1 MPGGFDISRRNGRRG
16 TSVLQTDYSPVYSF
30 VVSRG
35 EPAEEETKNE
45 EEKPMKK
52 FLALIAALTLMM
64 TGIVLA
70 EGVPAP
76 HFGGQT
82 ETADSHFG
90 TYQGK
95 KQEYDLFRPG
105 DPQGD

>member
-30 VVSRG
+30 IASRK

-64 TGIVLA
+64 TGIALA
-70 EGVPAP
+70 ENVPNP
-76 HFGGQT
+76 D
-82 ETADSHFG
+82 ADTQPEAEPAEKVRDRRIH
-90 TYQGK
+90 YQRLG
-95 KQEYDLFRPG
+95 FR
-105 DPQGD
+105 